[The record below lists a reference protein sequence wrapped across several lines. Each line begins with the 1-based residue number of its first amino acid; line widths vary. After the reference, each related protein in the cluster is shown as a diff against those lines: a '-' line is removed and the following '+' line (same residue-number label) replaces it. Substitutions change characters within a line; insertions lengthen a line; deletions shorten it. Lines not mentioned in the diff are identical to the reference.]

1 MRKQQDW
8 YGDEICMFDHFRIL
22 TWWFICP
29 FGNPHQSS
37 TWRSLHC
44 HVVFLS
50 TSSVSTSLTWH
61 DHYVPRCCMWNGWSF
76 NIFNGKEFLSPT
88 LDSCNETFG
97 DLEMKTLEDY
107 MEHLQNQ
114 HDDEEPRVHESDA
127 SQLLASNIK
136 NKHATKAS
144 VQFESIWG
152 TWTSTAHH
160 PTNISIS

>member
-1 MRKQQDW
+1 MAMRSACSIIFVFW
-8 YGDEICMFDHFRIL
+8 HGDSFAHLETHINR
-22 TWWFICP
+22 
-29 FGNPHQSS
+29 
-37 TWRSLHC
+37 LHGGVC
-44 HVVFLS
+44 IVTLFFLS

-97 DLEMKTLEDY
+97 DLEMKTPEDY